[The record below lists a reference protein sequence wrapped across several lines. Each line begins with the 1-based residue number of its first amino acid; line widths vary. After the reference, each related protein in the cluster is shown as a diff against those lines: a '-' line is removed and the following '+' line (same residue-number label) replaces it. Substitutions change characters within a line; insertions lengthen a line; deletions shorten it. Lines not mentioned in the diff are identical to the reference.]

1 MNNTDTICAVST
13 PAGVGCVAMIRVSGS
28 DAFELVDKIWQGK
41 RLTSVQSHTAHLG
54 YVMDNTDD
62 CDERLDQAVCT
73 VFRTPNS
80 FTGENV
86 VEISVHGSRYVQ
98 QRLLEVLVNNG
109 CRMAEPGEFTR
120 RAFVNG
126 RLDLAQA
133 EAVADVISS
142 TTRASHRIA
151 MSQMRGAYSHRIDE
165 LRDSLLELCTLLEL
179 ELDFSEEDVEF
190 ASRGRLLELANNLSA
205 ELSKLTAS
213 FSKGNAVKNGVP
225 VSIIGQTNAGKS
237 TLLNALVGDER
248 AIVSDIHG
256 TTRDFIEDTVNID
269 GVLFRLIDTAGLR
282 DTDDRIEAIG
292 IERSLRCAEKAM
304 IILWILDCESQNP
317 LDDYSCRAVSEIMKR
332 ESECCVLPVL
342 NKTDVASSE
351 RIQDIRTQLE
361 EFGNGRLHASV
372 EISAKTG
379 KGVDRL
385 TEQLKSLS
393 GIALVDAEDILV
405 SNVRHYESLKQA
417 TASINRT
424 VEALNSGLPGD
435 LIAQDLRETIN
446 HLSSITGKITTA
458 DILQNI
464 FTRFCIGK

>member
-1 MNNTDTICAVST
+1 
-13 PAGVGCVAMIRVSGS
+13 
-28 DAFELVDKIWQGK
+28 
-41 RLTSVQSHTAHLG
+41 
-54 YVMDNTDD
+54 
-62 CDERLDQAVCT
+62 
-73 VFRTPNS
+73 
-80 FTGENV
+80 
-86 VEISVHGSRYVQ
+86 
-98 QRLLEVLVNNG
+98 
-109 CRMAEPGEFTR
+109 MAEPGEFTR